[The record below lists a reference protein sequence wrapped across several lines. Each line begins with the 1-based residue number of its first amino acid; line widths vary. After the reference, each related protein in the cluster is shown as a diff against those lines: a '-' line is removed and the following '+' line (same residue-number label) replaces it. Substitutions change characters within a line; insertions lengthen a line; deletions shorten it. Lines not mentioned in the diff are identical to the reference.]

1 LQELRQQERGTLNYI
16 KPETKNKKMTNNDIL
31 KKLRVALML
40 RDDQIVEILELVDFR
55 ISKSE
60 LGAFF
65 RAEDHENY
73 MECGDQVLRNFL
85 NGLVIHLRGTKENP
99 KNPNDVLAK
108 HKAEI
113 PKKETNKER
122 PEFKAAPKDSER
134 ARGDQK
140 PSKTGAAK
148 KPKKKEFPKGNGK
161 VQVVEKV
168 VYKNGKNKK

>member
-1 LQELRQQERGTLNYI
+1 
-16 KPETKNKKMTNNDIL
+16 MTNNDIF

-65 RAEDHENY
+65 RDEKHENY

-113 PKKETNKER
+113 PKKEGAKPR
-122 PEFKAAPKDSER
+122 VEFKPKPKDEES

-140 PSKTGAAK
+140 PGQKKSATK
-148 KPKKKEFPKGNGK
+148 KPFKKPAPK
-161 VQVVEKV
+161 VQIVEKV
-168 VYKNGKNKK
+168 KFNFGKNKKL

>member
-1 LQELRQQERGTLNYI
+1 
-16 KPETKNKKMTNNDIL
+16 MTNNDIL

-65 RAEDHENY
+65 RAEDHPNY

-85 NGLVIHLRGTKENP
+85 NALVIHLRGTKENP
-99 KNPNDVLAK
+99 KNPNEVLAK

-113 PKKETNKER
+113 PKKENSKDR
-122 PEFKAAPKDSER
+122 PEFKAKPKDNEKYR
-134 ARGDQK
+134 EDLD
-140 PSKTGAAK
+140 PSKTKSTGKKPAK
-148 KPKKKEFPKGNGK
+148 KTFPKGNNK
-161 VQVVEKV
+161 PQVVEKV
-168 VYKNGKNKK
+168 KYNFGKNKKS

>member
-1 LQELRQQERGTLNYI
+1 
-16 KPETKNKKMTNNDIL
+16 MTNNDIF

-65 RAEDHENY
+65 RDEKHENY

-99 KNPNDVLAK
+99 KNPKDVLAK

-113 PKKETNKER
+113 PAKEGSKER
-122 PEFKAAPKDSER
+122 AEFKPKAKDDQG

-140 PSKTGAAK
+140 PGKSDFKK
-148 KPKKKEFPKGNGK
+148 KPTFKSKDKKAAPKI
-161 VQVVEKV
+161 QVVEKV
-168 VYKNGKNKK
+168 QFKNGKNKKS